1 MGNTS
6 TWIAVI
12 DDEEAIRRALL
23 RLLRSV
29 GLEAHAFISGKAF
42 LDSLRLRSPACV
54 LLDLNMPDMSGFAVI
69 EKLAQ
74 LQPELPVIILTGQDV
89 GERQRNSD
97 LAHVIAVLQKP
108 VHDQEL
114 FSVIATALIQFD
126 KQILNPN
133 CNLAVHT

>member
-1 MGNTS
+1 MGNLP

-23 RLLRSV
+23 RLLRSA
-29 GLEAHAFISGKAF
+29 GMEAHAFLSGKAF

-74 LQPELPVIILTGQDV
+74 LQPELPVVILTGQDV
-89 GERQRNSD
+89 REKQRNSD
-97 LAHVIAVLQKP
+97 LSHAVAMLQKP

-114 FSVIATALIQFD
+114 FAAIATALIHRD

-133 CNLAVHT
+133 CNPAVHT